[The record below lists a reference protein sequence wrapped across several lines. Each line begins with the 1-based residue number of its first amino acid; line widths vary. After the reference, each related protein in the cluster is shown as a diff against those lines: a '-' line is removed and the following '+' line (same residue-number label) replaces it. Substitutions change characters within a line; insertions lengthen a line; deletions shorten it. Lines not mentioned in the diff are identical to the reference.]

1 MDDNALHWMKTKEIG
16 WWEPCLGK
24 WPYLS
29 SIFFWF
35 IMDNENGWQCITMD
49 ETEGTW
55 MMEATT
61 WQMAILMYQYVP
73 LCTLKTLL
81 REKRILYCGT
91 NLDKVRQRA
100 TYYSGWLFYK
110 ILMIL
115 QPCMLETNV
124 NIQQPGNILRD
135 QSIALWPTWL
145 SSGIVIK

>member
-1 MDDNALHWMKTKEIG
+1 
-16 WWEPCLGK
+16 
-24 WPYLS
+24 
-29 SIFFWF
+29 
-35 IMDNENGWQCITMD
+35 MD

-100 TYYSGWLFYK
+100 TYYSGWLLK
-110 ILMIL
+110 R
-115 QPCMLETNV
+115 N
-124 NIQQPGNILRD
+124 PG
-135 QSIALWPTWL
+135 
-145 SSGIVIK
+145 VITAICFSQM